1 MLNVTYLIIRPT
13 LLILNGAYEHEIH
26 ELPPS
31 VLENFNSMDNVTMHS
46 IDEPPGYRYDWGKER
61 DWYKD
66 YLGFSAM
73 ARALWSSSLGLYT
86 PCEICDLQQ
95 YSELFN

>member
-1 MLNVTYLIIRPT
+1 
-13 LLILNGAYEHEIH
+13 
-26 ELPPS
+26 
-31 VLENFNSMDNVTMHS
+31 MHS

-86 PCEICDLQQ
+86 PCEICDL
-95 YSELFN
+95 